1 MAMYFSVD
9 FSAHIS
15 YHFMKYQDLSPDE
28 RIKETLYTLGLPI
41 VQGATSSCLGVLG
54 LGFVPLYIFQ
64 TFMKMVTL
72 AVVTGAV
79 HGIVFL
85 PVFLSL
91 TMGQKKVCQSKKKI
105 QHSHQL

>member
-1 MAMYFSVD
+1 MSMYFSVD

-72 AVVTGAV
+72 AVVIGAV

-85 PVFLSL
+85 PLFLSL
-91 TMGQKKVCQSKKKI
+91 TMGQKVCQSKKKI

>member
-1 MAMYFSVD
+1 
-9 FSAHIS
+9 
-15 YHFMKYQDLSPDE
+15 MKYQDLSPDE

-72 AVVTGAV
+72 AVVIGAV

-91 TMGQKKVCQSKKKI
+91 TMGQKVCQSKKKI
-105 QHSHQL
+105 QQSHQL